1 VLARLEGPWPLLL
14 GTNEVRVKDQPRVE
28 VLAKLPAGEG
38 RHPLLVVGGFGA
50 GRTLART
57 SDIGPHWLP
66 ARFVAWPGHLR
77 LWINALSWATRLT

>member
-38 RHPLLVVGGFGA
+38 RHPLLVVGGFGN
-50 GRTLART
+50 GSTLVWT
-57 SDIGPHWLP
+57 SDIGPHWCP
-66 ARFVAWPGHLR
+66 EEFCSWPGYARAWTQAVRWL
-77 LWINALSWATRLT
+77 AGD